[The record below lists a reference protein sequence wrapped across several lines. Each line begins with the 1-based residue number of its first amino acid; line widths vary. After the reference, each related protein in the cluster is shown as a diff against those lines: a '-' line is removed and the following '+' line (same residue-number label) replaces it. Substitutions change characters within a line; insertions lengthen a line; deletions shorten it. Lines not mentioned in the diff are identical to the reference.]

1 MNYFQSHTKTQ
12 EQFDVDVLV
21 EEAPIFDLIIYNDD
35 VNTFEHVI
43 KCLVEICEHEEI
55 QAEQCTMLIHYKGRC
70 SVKRADYET
79 LEPICS
85 ALLDKGLRAKIE

>member
-12 EQFDVDVLV
+12 EQFDLDVLV

-79 LEPICS
+79 LEPLCT
-85 ALLDKGLRAKIE
+85 ALLHKGLSAKIE

>member
-1 MNYFQSHTKTQ
+1 MNYFQSHTKIQ
-12 EQFDVDVLV
+12 EQFDLDVLV
-21 EEAPIFDLIIYNDD
+21 EESPIFDLIIYNDD

-85 ALLDKGLRAKIE
+85 ALLDKGLSAKIE

>member
-1 MNYFQSHTKTQ
+1 MNHFHFNIQTQ
-12 EQFDVDVLV
+12 EQFDLDVLV

-35 VNTFEHVI
+35 VNTFDHVI
-43 KCLVEICEHEEI
+43 KCLVDICEHEAI

-85 ALLDKGLRAKIE
+85 ALLDKGLSAKIE

>member
-35 VNTFEHVI
+35 VNTFDHVI

-85 ALLDKGLRAKIE
+85 ALLDKGLSAKIE

>member
-1 MNYFQSHTKTQ
+1 MTSIYFNIQTQ

-21 EEAPIFDLIIYNDD
+21 EDAPIFDLIIYNDD

-79 LEPICS
+79 LEPICT
-85 ALLDKGLRAKIE
+85 ALLDKGLSAKIE

>member
-85 ALLDKGLRAKIE
+85 ALLDKGLSAKIE

>member
-12 EQFDVDVLV
+12 EQFDLDVLV

-85 ALLDKGLRAKIE
+85 ALLDKGLSAKIE

>member
-12 EQFDVDVLV
+12 EQFDEDVLV

-85 ALLDKGLRAKIE
+85 ALLDKGLSAKIE

>member
-1 MNYFQSHTKTQ
+1 MNSLQSHTKTQ

-21 EEAPIFDLIIYNDD
+21 EDAPIFDLIIYNDD

-85 ALLDKGLRAKIE
+85 ALLDKGLSAKIE